1 MIGDIGFLGAGT
13 IIRARGTV
21 EGITTAATI
30 WVVGAIGVACG
41 GGYYQIALITA
52 VFAWLILTVVR
63 LLEMD
68 REELT
73 VAQTTSSALNG
84 SRIPGASSTYRAQ
97 DRSSRWRL
105 IPYRFSEFP
114 WAK

>member
-1 MIGDIGFLGAGT
+1 MISDIGFLGAGT
-13 IIRARGTV
+13 FIRARGTV

-63 LLEMD
+63 LLEKW
-68 REELT
+68 
-73 VAQTTSSALNG
+73 
-84 SRIPGASSTYRAQ
+84 I
-97 DRSSRWRL
+97 
-105 IPYRFSEFP
+105 
-114 WAK
+114 AKS